1 MRNKQFKGHLAIIGA
16 NLIWGLY
23 ATVCKTL
30 LLSSLL
36 SSWALCG
43 IKMIGGA
50 LLFWTIALVIPRRYV
65 PQESVTKSDLAKLFL
80 ASMLINTG
88 NQSCII
94 LGLNYTS
101 PLDSTVICSMAPI
114 FTIALGWLLLKDK
127 ISFTKVLG
135 IIIGFIGA
143 LLFVFIGAGDR
154 HASNPLLG
162 NILMIASQIFG
173 ALYLLM
179 FTDVLGKY
187 HVITLMKWLF
197 LFSAIVLTPITASY
211 IISTPWSLFTMT
223 NWLQLAYIILLATG
237 VAYFLLV
244 VGQKSVSPSAIAIY
258 NYIQPITATISS
270 IIIGVAAITGQNI
283 LATMLCLI
291 GVCIV
296 TRKEKEKTQI

>member
-1 MRNKQFKGHLAIIGA
+1 
-16 NLIWGLY
+16 
-23 ATVCKTL
+23 
-30 LLSSLL
+30 
-36 SSWALCG
+36 
-43 IKMIGGA
+43 
-50 LLFWTIALVIPRRYV
+50 
-65 PQESVTKSDLAKLFL
+65 
-80 ASMLINTG
+80 
-88 NQSCII
+88 
-94 LGLNYTS
+94 
-101 PLDSTVICSMAPI
+101 
-114 FTIALGWLLLKDK
+114 
-127 ISFTKVLG
+127 
-135 IIIGFIGA
+135 
-143 LLFVFIGAGDR
+143 
-154 HASNPLLG
+154 
-162 NILMIASQIFG
+162 
-173 ALYLLM
+173 M